1 MSDWIASYDP
11 HTLFTEKAWLV
22 LCWGAPAAGK
32 STIAREFCA
41 RHGLPRLSSDAVNQA
56 LIGDRFIAELRPAIY
71 QGLLAMSE
79 AILEKGGRLVLDG
92 TFLDPAAR
100 AQVHQLCQ
108 RHGAV
113 FVSLQVQ
120 CSLNERLR
128 RNSLRSEAE
137 RVPQDWLMNAHCRAA
152 LGSQGELAVDTQ
164 RCQPEQCL
172 QVLEAA
178 LESKLKR
185 AHGLQRRRPAVL
197 W

>member
-1 MSDWIASYDP
+1 MSDWISTYDP
-11 HTLFTEKAWLV
+11 HTLVTQKPWLV

-32 STIAREFCA
+32 STVARLFCA
-41 RHGLPRLSSDAVNQA
+41 RHELPRLSSDAVNHA
-56 LIGDRFIAELRPAIY
+56 LIGDRFMAELRPAIY

-92 TFLDPAAR
+92 TFLNPDSR
-100 AQVHQLCQ
+100 AQVQQLCQ

-113 FVSLQVQ
+113 CVSMQVQ
-120 CSLNERLR
+120 CSLSERLR
-128 RNSLRSEAE
+128 RNALRAESE

-152 LGSQGELAVDTQ
+152 LSSQGELSVDTQ
-164 RCQPEQCL
+164 RLQPHQCL
-172 QVLEAA
+172 QVLESA
-178 LESKLKR
+178 LECKLKR